1 LIIGN
6 PLPGDRIK
14 QKGKTGASGL
24 RFFPMRMKGKAVR
37 SAMNA
42 SCSVKND

>member
-14 QKGKTGASGL
+14 QKGKTTAGITEKSLTDYL
-24 RFFPMRMKGKAVR
+24 RK
-37 SAMNA
+37 
-42 SCSVKND
+42 